1 MALLAKHCET
11 LELPLTLAHL
21 KRFKNDILADPDVG
35 VDRVFRAL
43 DEIQQRLWDEL
54 DSRMVFAVQPTAAS
68 YFEHSQFAP
77 SVYERFPQII
87 FDAEEAGKCR
97 ALERPT
103 ACVFHLMRV
112 TEHGLQEIAR
122 RIGIK
127 EQRPNWEPVIC
138 KIDSELKKGYKDRQY
153 KGMADFLANVS
164 AHLNAV
170 KVAWRNRVMHVDTKH
185 TMEEAREIYGAT
197 AGLMRY
203 IAENLP
209 NDAGMVAIVRGIMN
223 R

>member
-1 MALLAKHCET
+1 
-11 LELPLTLAHL
+11 
-21 KRFKNDILADPDVG
+21 
-35 VDRVFRAL
+35 
-43 DEIQQRLWDEL
+43 
-54 DSRMVFAVQPTAAS
+54 
-68 YFEHSQFAP
+68 
-77 SVYERFPQII
+77 
-87 FDAEEAGKCR
+87 
-97 ALERPT
+97 
-103 ACVFHLMRV
+103 MRV
-112 TEHGLQEIAR
+112 TEHGLQEIAK

-127 EQRPNWEPVIC
+127 DPRPNWEPIIC

-153 KGMADFLANVS
+153 KGMSDFLANVS

-185 TMEEAREIYGAT
+185 TMEEAREIYSAT

-209 NDAGMVAIVRGIMN
+209 NDAGMVALVRGIIN